1 MVKKFASLLLVGMML
16 AMLVIPAPALAQ
28 NSGVGAGLTV
38 PVQGLARGGG
48 RVTGTFTILKFV
60 ATGNAANPVGALGTL
75 LLTTANGRTAVT
87 QVVMPVQ
94 VSNAATG
101 TGGGTG
107 GISTQQ
113 LTCEILN
120 LTLGPLDLNLL
131 GLEIHLDQVHLTI
144 DANPAGGLLG
154 QLLCAVANLLG
165 PGGLIADLTAFLNAL
180 NALLAALGG
189 LGL

>member
-1 MVKKFASLLLVGMML
+1 MVKKSFSLFLVGMFL

-28 NSGVGAGLTV
+28 GTGVGAGLTV

-60 ATGNAANPVGALGTL
+60 STGDANNPVGALGTL
-75 LLTTANGRTAVT
+75 VLTTANGRTAVT
-87 QVVMPVQ
+87 QAVMPVQ
-94 VSNAATG
+94 VSSAAAG
-101 TGGGTG
+101 TGGGT
-107 GISTQQ
+107 ISAQQ

-131 GLEIHLDQVHLTI
+131 GLVIHLDQVHLTI

-165 PGGLIADLTAFLNAL
+165 PGGLIADLTAFLTAL